1 MIDIILSDSTLI
13 IFELLVIT
21 IMIIFIV
28 KISKEKRSSRENIAV
43 KMQRQK
49 QDRLNQQLMNSKGKN
64 KWV

>member
-1 MIDIILSDSTLI
+1 MIDIILSDSALI
-13 IFELLVIT
+13 IFELLVIV

-28 KISKEKRSSRENIAV
+28 KISKEKRSSRENTVV
-43 KMQRQK
+43 KIQRQK